1 MDQTYYV
8 HPNVCM
14 PNIPLSVYTSVSL
27 FRCALFFMA
36 MISVIVSFEWNILGP
51 LDFITDLYAKLLYRW
66 VSRPMQYKSKKAGC
80 YSSIPTIHHGTLHSP
95 DGCDPVTYQKPE
107 KSRANKYPVDIK
119 LWHQPEV
126 H

>member
-1 MDQTYYV
+1 MDKTYYV

-14 PNIPLSVYTSVSL
+14 PNIPLSVYTSLSL

-51 LDFITDLYAKLLYRW
+51 LDFIIDLYAKLLDRC

-80 YSSIPTIHHGTLHSP
+80 YSSIPIIHHGTLHSP
-95 DGCDPVTYQKPE
+95 DCCDPVTYQKP
-107 KSRANKYPVDIK
+107 N
-119 LWHQPEV
+119 PERINSLSI
-126 H
+126 